1 MRTGQTALPI
11 PAAPRAQF
19 VLRLVRLAAETL
31 RLWNSRRSLR
41 RLEELNDWELFDI
54 GLTRED
60 IAIARR
66 ARFPEDPTQQLERM
80 RRAREGLAM
89 TVRRLP

>member
-11 PAAPRAQF
+11 SAAAS
-19 VLRLVRLAAETL
+19 VLRLVRLAAEAL

-41 RLEELNDWELFDI
+41 RLEELSDWELFDI

-60 IAIARR
+60 ITIARR
-66 ARFPEDPTQQLERM
+66 AQFPEDPTQQLEQR
-80 RRAREGLAM
+80 RRARDRLTM